1 MDYGIYYNYKCIYK
15 EEGVLI
21 MVIKSPTKIF
31 KSGNSS
37 AVRISKDVMEAA
49 GLKVDDKVNVTFN
62 SHDGSVVI
70 KAANTDKKFHD
81 HFSDILDKS
90 LDEDQAVL
98 DFLKDK

>member
-1 MDYGIYYNYKCIYK
+1 
-15 EEGVLI
+15 
-21 MVIKSPTKIF
+21 MVIKSTTKIF

-37 AVRISKDVMEAA
+37 AVRISKEIIEAA
-49 GLKVDDKVNVTFN
+49 GLKVDDKINVTFH
-62 SHDGSVVI
+62 SQDGSVVI
-70 KAANTDKKFHD
+70 KDVDADKKFHD

>member
-1 MDYGIYYNYKCIYK
+1 
-15 EEGVLI
+15 

-37 AVRISKDVMEAA
+37 AVRISKDIMKAA
-49 GLKVDDKVNVTFN
+49 GLKVNDEINVTFN

-70 KAANTDKKFHD
+70 KAVDDDKKFHD
-81 HFSDILDKS
+81 RFSDILNRS

>member
-1 MDYGIYYNYKCIYK
+1 
-15 EEGVLI
+15 
-21 MVIKSPTKIF
+21 
-31 KSGNSS
+31 
-37 AVRISKDVMEAA
+37 MEAA

>member
-1 MDYGIYYNYKCIYK
+1 
-15 EEGVLI
+15 

-37 AVRISKDVMEAA
+37 AVRISKDIMDAA
-49 GLKVDDKVNVTFN
+49 GLKVNDKINVTFN

-70 KAANTDKKFHD
+70 KAVNSDKKAHD
-81 HFSDILDKS
+81 HFSKILDQS
-90 LDEDQAVL
+90 LDEDQAIL

>member
-1 MDYGIYYNYKCIYK
+1 
-15 EEGVLI
+15 

-37 AVRISKDVMEAA
+37 AVRISKDIMEAA
-49 GLKVDDKVNVTFN
+49 GLKINDKVNVTFN
-62 SHDGSVVI
+62 PHDGSVVI
-70 KAANTDKKFHD
+70 KAAGPDSKFHD
-81 HFSDILDKS
+81 HFPEILAKS

>member
-1 MDYGIYYNYKCIYK
+1 
-15 EEGVLI
+15 

-37 AVRISKDVMEAA
+37 AVRISKDIMEAA
-49 GLKVDDKVNVTFN
+49 GLKAGDSINVTFN

-70 KAANTDKKFHD
+70 KATDTNSKVHD
-81 HFSDILDKS
+81 HFSKILGQS
-90 LDEDQAVL
+90 LDEDQAIL

>member
-1 MDYGIYYNYKCIYK
+1 
-15 EEGVLI
+15 

-37 AVRISKDVMEAA
+37 AVRISKDIMEAA
-49 GLKVDDKVNVTFN
+49 GLKTGDAINVTFN

-70 KAANTDKKFHD
+70 KAADTDSKVHD
-81 HFSDILDKS
+81 RFSEILDQS
-90 LDEDQAVL
+90 LDEDQEIL

>member
-1 MDYGIYYNYKCIYK
+1 
-15 EEGVLI
+15 
-21 MVIKSPTKIF
+21 MVIKPPTKIF

-81 HFSDILDKS
+81 HFSDILYKS

>member
-1 MDYGIYYNYKCIYK
+1 
-15 EEGVLI
+15 
-21 MVIKSPTKIF
+21 MVTKSPTKIF

-37 AVRISKDVMEAA
+37 AVRISKDIMDAA

-70 KAANTDKKFHD
+70 KAADNDNKVHD
-81 HFSDILDKS
+81 HFSKILDQS
-90 LDEDQAVL
+90 LDEDQAIL